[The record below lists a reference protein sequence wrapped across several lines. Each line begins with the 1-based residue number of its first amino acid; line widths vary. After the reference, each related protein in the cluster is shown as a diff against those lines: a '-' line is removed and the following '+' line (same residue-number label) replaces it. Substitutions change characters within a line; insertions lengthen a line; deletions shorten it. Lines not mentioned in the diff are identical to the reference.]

1 MAADQ
6 RVHIHPS
13 GNIITVRPGESIL
26 AAALGA
32 GLNLPHSCRGGS
44 CMACRARLVEGEVS
58 YPGGRPLG
66 LTREDEAGGYALLCR
81 AQPLG
86 TVAVEVQEVVSAA
99 DIHIRRLPCRVQ
111 ERRQLTHDVMAL
123 WLKLPSVEPFHHL
136 AGQYVDILLADG
148 RRRSFSIANPP
159 DGRNVLEIHVRRVAG
174 GEFTERVFT
183 ALQPKALLRLEGPLG
198 GFFWREAAGRE
209 SVLIAGGTGFAPLK
223 GMLQQAFEAG
233 DERSMH
239 LYWGARARRDL
250 YELALVEAWAES
262 HARFRFTPVLSE
274 PAPAD
279 HWAGR
284 TGFVHAAMLQDYT
297 SLAGCD
303 VYMSGPPAM
312 IEAGQREFPARGL
325 KATRLFFDSFDY
337 APDVLARMRSQK
349 WGHS

>member
-1 MAADQ
+1 MKSTRQ
-6 RVHIHPS
+6 IRILSS
-13 GNIITVRPGESIL
+13 GKIFPVEQGESIL
-26 AAALGA
+26 DAALRA

-44 CMACRARLVEGEVS
+44 CMACRARVVDGEVG

-66 LTREDEAGGYALLCR
+66 LTLEDEAGGYALLCR

-111 ERRQLTHDVMAL
+111 EMRQLAHDVMAL
-123 WLKLPSVEPFHHL
+123 WLKLPSVEPFRHL

-159 DGRNVLEIHVRRVAG
+159 DGRNVLEVHVRRVAG

-183 ALQPKALLRLEGPLG
+183 VLQPKALLRLEGPLG

-209 SVLIAGGTGFAPLK
+209 SVLVAGGTGFAPLK
-223 GMLQQAFEAG
+223 SMLQQAFEAG

-262 HARFRFTPVLSE
+262 HAQFRFTPVLSE
-274 PAPAD
+274 PAAGD

-284 TGFVHAAMLQDYT
+284 TGFVHAAMLEDYP

-312 IEAGQREFPARGL
+312 IEAGQREFPERGL
-325 KATRLFFDSFDY
+325 EAARLFFDSFDY
-337 APDVLARMRSQK
+337 APDVLARIR
-349 WGHS
+349 HP